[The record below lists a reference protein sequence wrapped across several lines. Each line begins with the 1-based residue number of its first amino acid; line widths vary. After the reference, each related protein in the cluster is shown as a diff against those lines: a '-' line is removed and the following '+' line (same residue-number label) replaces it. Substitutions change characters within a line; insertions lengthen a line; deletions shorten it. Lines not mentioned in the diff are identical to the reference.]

1 MFSGPW
7 EWILVVLLVLLLFG
21 HKKVPDLARALG
33 RSLSEFKKGR
43 AEGENPDSQQSEPGK
58 DESSPADSI
67 GKKEKTTGK

>member
-1 MFSGPW
+1 MLSGPW

-43 AEGENPDSQQSEPGK
+43 AEGESQVSQQSEPGTG
-58 DESSPADSI
+58 ESSPENSAEEN
-67 GKKEKTTGK
+67 GKTSRT

>member
-43 AEGENPDSQQSEPGK
+43 AEGENQDSQQSESGK
-58 DESSPADSI
+58 DESSTAGSS
-67 GKKEKTTGK
+67 GKNEKTTGK

>member
-1 MFSGPW
+1 MLSGPW

-43 AEGENPDSQQSEPGK
+43 AEGESMADKEPESGAEK
-58 DESSPADSI
+58 SSPESSSDRDGAAD
-67 GKKEKTTGK
+67 EK